1 MINLAAAETL
11 RGVASAASSVSYTIT
26 GMELSATLTEAYHV
40 LAQGVLSNVA
50 GTIYPAPASNSAFIK
65 TILLANTT
73 AGPITVTLYVN
84 GVAATNQ
91 IGACVIP
98 ANGHA
103 MVNQLGWEVYDSNGF
118 QQFVGNVGATG
129 PTGPTGPT
137 GSTGPTGPTGI
148 QGLTGPTGLTGATGP
163 TGPTGVTGVTGPGVP
178 TARLIN
184 TTAPLAGG
192 GDLSADRTLSITA
205 ATTSAAGSLS
215 GADKLKVDDMWI
227 DVRNFGIDPANSAA
241 ANTTALTALVGA
253 SGTAASGSTIYFP
266 GGTYQFNANVTVGA
280 KAYTFIGQGNQL
292 TGGYTI
298 LQLVTGTTGLLTLTS
313 GNWYTTFRNFTFTCV
328 TTQVS
333 GSMVTVNDNVGVNFT
348 NCSFAAQG
356 GQAFNCIDYTGTGAA
371 ANTTVIDTCFIS
383 GFKNFGIN
391 VAADGASL
399 VVVNTI
405 IQGQWGTTVQCA
417 AAGINVINA
426 GAVQVDNC
434 DLLGAVNNLLLAPT
448 TGKVIA
454 SVYVTNT
461 YMDAAF
467 GSCLKITGAG
477 ATVRCRFISVSFTT
491 SNASTAFSAVE
502 ISTSVTAG
510 AQGIDFENCSVLNTF
525 STTGTTNGFL
535 ITGAA
540 DISIVACRIAGWTN
554 GINLTP
560 FNSNGKTQPMIE
572 DNTIGP
578 TGGIAGNSVGI
589 LLNAGAVQYGDTLI
603 QNNIVSGNT
612 SAPITDNSTHTTTAF
627 KLISGNAGWMGGAGD
642 LQALSSAGAARIAT
656 RGTVTSGTTA
666 TLLFTARIPPNS
678 VSVGQKFLIRLTG
691 QTSALATITIS
702 VLGGANGT
710 TADTIIST
718 VASSAAAANA
728 YVTHEALAT
737 VVALGATANVASSGY
752 SVILASVANKA
763 SVAEVI
769 ANAPTTAAWFLSVA
783 VTAST
788 GTFTVREGAIV
799 AL

>member
-1 MINLAAAETL
+1 MINLAAGETI
-11 RGVASAASSVSYTIT
+11 RGVASALTSVTYTIT
-26 GMELSATLTEAYHV
+26 GMELSTLLVETYHV
-40 LAQGVLSNVA
+40 LAQGTMSNA
-50 GTIYPAPASNSAFIK
+50 SPGILYTAPASTTAFIK
-65 TILLANTT
+65 TVLLANTT
-73 AGPITVTLYVN
+73 AGAITVTLYVN
-84 GVAATNQ
+84 ATATANS
-91 IGACVIP
+91 IGTCVIP

-103 MVNQLGWEVYDSNGF
+103 ILNQFGWEVYDANGF
-118 QQFVGNVGATG
+118 QQFVGNTGATG

-137 GSTGPTGPTGI
+137 GATGPTGPTGI
-148 QGLTGPTGLTGATGP
+148 QGLTGPTGPTGVTGV

-192 GDLSADRTLSITA
+192 GDLSADRTLSITP

-227 DVRNFGIDPANSAA
+227 DVRNFGIDPANTAA
-241 ANTTALTALVGA
+241 ANTAALTALVGA

-280 KAYTFIGQGNQL
+280 KAYSFVGQGNQL
-292 TGGYTI
+292 TGGFTI

-313 GNWYTTFRNFTFTCV
+313 GNWYTTFRNLTFTCA

-333 GSMVTVNDNVGVNFT
+333 GSMVTVNDNVGINFT

-391 VAADGASL
+391 VASDGASL

-417 AAGINVINA
+417 AAGINVVNA
-426 GAVQVDNC
+426 GAVQIDNA

-448 TGKVIA
+448 AGKVVA

-491 SNASTAFSAVE
+491 SNAGTAFSAVE

-510 AQGIDFENCSVLNTF
+510 AQGIDFENCSVMNTF
-525 STTGTTNGFL
+525 ATTGTTNGFL

-540 DISIVACRIAGWTN
+540 DFSIIACRVAGWTN
-554 GINLTP
+554 GINVTP

-578 TGGIAGNSVGI
+578 TGGFGGNTTGI
-589 LLNAGAVQYGDTLI
+589 VLNAGAVQYGGIMI
-603 QNNIVSGNT
+603 QNNQLSGNT
-612 SAPITDNSTHTTTAF
+612 TPLTDSSTIAAATQKIISSNGGLVSGTGARATPGSTALTTAETVIMTLPIPANTL
-627 KLISGNAGWMGGAGD
+627 KVGD
-642 LQALSSAGAARIAT
+642 VIRYAFNCKSAIA
-656 RGTVTSGTTA
+656 
-666 TLLFTARIPPNS
+666 
-678 VSVGQKFLIRLTG
+678 
-691 QTSALATITIS
+691 S
-702 VLGGANGT
+702 VLTTKVHIGTAGT
-710 TADTIIST
+710 TADAAFIIMSAS
-718 VASSAAAANA
+718 ASSAANHVAIGTTTIQVVGGSA
-728 YVTHEALAT
+728 TH
-737 VVALGATANVASSGY
+737 LGAGTDTTGTAGIGGVAVVSPAFNST
-752 SVILASVANKA
+752 VANFVTVTITNGT
-763 SVAEVI
+763 S
-769 ANAPTTAAWFLSVA
+769 TT
-783 VTAST
+783 T
-788 GTFTVREGAIV
+788 TVHGGVLEIV
-799 AL
+799 